1 MVSRDPRVLGIMYQ
15 IEEEDES
22 NFTSSRSLMDESTDI
37 VKEVKIVD
45 YGEHYR
51 TSMVNKNRADIDGL
65 EESEVASSNDNNNED
80 AELS

>member
-1 MVSRDPRVLGIMYQ
+1 MYQ

-22 NFTSSRSLMDESTDI
+22 NFTSPSIMDESTEI